1 MRYQNIYK
9 DVKREILMKKRTKI
23 IIFIVALILSIS
35 WIVIVK
41 TVDVGKVGPRGSE
54 VGLSLINSS
63 FHDLWHYDECG
74 YNEFWYDLSWYI
86 GLFSLAV
93 VGIHGL
99 LGLFQLITRK
109 SLWKVDK
116 CILAVSVLYIV
127 TGGLYLLFEK
137 VVINYRPIIMPGYQ
151 HLEASFPSTH
161 TMLILTILGTALPLA
176 GRYITNPKLA
186 FAAKLFCIVIMWLTI
201 ICRLLSGVHWFT
213 DIIGEVLISLYLISL
228 HKALCFK
235 KENK

>member
-23 IIFIVALILSIS
+23 IIFIVALILSIA

-74 YNEFWYDLSWYI
+74 YNEFWYYLSWYI

-116 CILAVSVLYIV
+116 CILAVGVLYIV

-151 HLEASFPSTH
+151 HLEASFPSSH
-161 TMLILTILGTALPLA
+161 TMLIIIVLGSAMLMAKTYIKKSSARLCIQFALLLIIIAAILG
-176 GRYITNPKLA
+176 R
-186 FAAKLFCIVIMWLTI
+186 VI
-201 ICRLLSGVHWFT
+201 CGVHWFS
-213 DIIGEVLISLYLISL
+213 DIIGGMLISLALLSL
-228 HKALCFK
+228 FSVFNEKADA
-235 KENK
+235 